1 MSARKNLLEKFAQH
15 FEHLYHLP
23 PLAGVILS
31 ELILEGHDRPL
42 TFEEILDR
50 TQASKSSVSTSLK
63 LLLKQKRITYACQA
77 GQRRKYFKPVPFSE
91 RLDFYEKLFQAER
104 TLLNVL
110 MQYREQQGE
119 MLPECRLRENAYR
132 EHIDGLESVFKRTI
146 AKLKQI
152 EKETKL

>member
-1 MSARKNLLEKFAQH
+1 MH
-15 FEHLYHLP
+15 FERLYNLP
-23 PLAGVILS
+23 PLAGRILS
-31 ELILEGHDRPL
+31 ELILGGHNQPL
-42 TFEEILDR
+42 TFDQILER

-63 LLLKQKRITYACQA
+63 LLLRQKRITYACQD

-91 RLDFYEKLFQAER
+91 RLDFYEQLLQSER
-104 TLLNVL
+104 TLLNLL
-110 MQYREQQGE
+110 MQHREQRGE
-119 MLPECRLRENAYR
+119 MLPSCQLRENAYR